1 LSTATPSRRPPQHP
15 GPWNPATT
23 PTTRGHLSH
32 PECRITHHDA
42 QEPAARLTRPSH
54 ARSGLTLRRRPRLS
68 GGSPKYIYAGR
79 TTYGTLADRREP
91 PRIKLDGGHN
101 GGQETRCGLRIDA
114 PSSIVEP
121 VAAGNDVSE
130 GHAATSRAPAATS
143 AGCPTWIEARV
154 RLMPD
159 NTLAS
164 PQRTPLRSE
173 AAGRR
178 AGPLL
183 QPRLPPPRQGYRPLH
198 R

>member
-1 LSTATPSRRPPQHP
+1 MRCAEVGWEARSRPDHPAEAARPASSIVLSALARSSARPWSEANRSAANSPCRLIAASTVGQSTAANPTKASTP
-15 GPWNPATT
+15 
-23 PTTRGHLSH
+23 PTV
-32 PECRITHHDA
+32 
-42 QEPAARLTRPSH
+42 
-54 ARSGLTLRRRPRLS
+54 
-68 GGSPKYIYAGR
+68 
-79 TTYGTLADRREP
+79 
-91 PRIKLDGGHN
+91 
-101 GGQETRCGLRIDA
+101 QETRCGLRIDA

>member
-1 LSTATPSRRPPQHP
+1 MPRDVLKRSVALWVNEAMGGDQPRRRGRRRHGRSSPPITADVK
-15 GPWNPATT
+15 G
-23 PTTRGHLSH
+23 PTTHFCNVS
-32 PECRITHHDA
+32 
-42 QEPAARLTRPSH
+42 
-54 ARSGLTLRRRPRLS
+54 LTLRRRPRLS

-79 TTYGTLADRREP
+79 TTYGTPADRREP

-130 GHAATSRAPAATS
+130 GHAATSRRQLQRQPAVRRGLT
-143 AGCPTWIEARV
+143 ARV

-159 NTLAS
+159 NTLTS